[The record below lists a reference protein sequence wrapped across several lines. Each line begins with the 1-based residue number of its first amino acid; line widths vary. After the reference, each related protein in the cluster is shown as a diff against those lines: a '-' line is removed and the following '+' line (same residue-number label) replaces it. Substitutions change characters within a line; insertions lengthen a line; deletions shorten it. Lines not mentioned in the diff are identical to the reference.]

1 MSRAVKA
8 FTSRTLFY
16 KLFHMA
22 EYISTFLTGFQEV
35 VAEDLVKRIPKC
47 KILNLFDGLIHYKYD
62 GNSRDLEKITY
73 FNNNF
78 FVLKTMKGKGLN
90 FNSLVGA
97 VAGEKKY
104 YLINKGSFR
113 VRFMN
118 ENQFAKVEAALAR
131 KAEDTVLR
139 NSKLKLDRLSPST
152 EIWYSIRREGFA
164 FCGQLVSKREF
175 TEKNLHKGELRPEL
189 AYLLCSFANATK
201 EDIVC
206 DPFCGYGS
214 IPVQLAKNFPYKKL
228 FAFDI
233 DEEKINLLK
242 ENRHLKKE
250 DIVIARKDSLKLKP
264 GDFDDQGV
272 SLFITDP
279 PWGYFE
285 EIDDIGD
292 FYRKFFDSAKSI
304 ITSDGRMVL
313 LTARVEELK
322 TIAAEKSLKLV
333 EGPHTLV
340 NGKKASVFIITF

>member
-1 MSRAVKA
+1 
-8 FTSRTLFY
+8 
-16 KLFHMA
+16 MA
-22 EYISTFLTGFQEV
+22 QFVSTFLTGFQDV
-35 VAEDLVKRIPKC
+35 VAEDLEKRLEKF
-47 KILNLFDGLIHYKYD
+47 KILNLFDGLIHYQYD

-73 FNNNF
+73 FNNTF

-97 VAGEKKY
+97 VAGENKY
-104 YLINKGSFR
+104 YLINKGTFR
-113 VRFMN
+113 VRFVN
-118 ENQFAKVEAALAR
+118 ENQFAKVEPNIAR

-139 NSKLKLDRLSPST
+139 NSKLKIDRVSPAT

-189 AYLLCSFANATK
+189 AYLLCSFANASR
-201 EDIVC
+201 DDVVC
-206 DPFCGYGS
+206 DPFCGFGS
-214 IPVQLAKNFPYKKL
+214 IPVQLAKNFPYKRL

-233 DEEKINLLK
+233 DDEKISMLK

-250 DIVIARKDSLKLKP
+250 NIVIARKDSLKLTAE
-264 GDFDDQGV
+264 DFVFDDENGSNADDRRV
-272 SLFITDP
+272 SLIITDP

-285 EIDDIGD
+285 DIGDIAD
-292 FYRKFFDSAKSI
+292 FYRKLFDSVKNI
-304 ITSDGRMVL
+304 ICSGGRMVI

-322 TIAAEKSLKLV
+322 KITAEKSLNVL

-340 NGKKASVFIITF
+340 NGKKAGVFIITF

>member
-1 MSRAVKA
+1 
-8 FTSRTLFY
+8 
-16 KLFHMA
+16 MA
-22 EYISTFLTGFQEV
+22 EYISTFLTGFQDV

-47 KILNLFDGLIHYKYD
+47 KILNAFDGLIHYKYD

-73 FNNNF
+73 FNNTF

-90 FNSLVGA
+90 FNSLVGT
-97 VAGEKKY
+97 VSSENKY
-104 YLINKGSFR
+104 YLINKGTFR
-113 VRFMN
+113 VRFIN
-118 ENQFAKVEAALAR
+118 ENQFAKVETNIAR

-139 NSKLKLDRLSPST
+139 NSKLKIDRVSPST

-164 FCGQLVSKREF
+164 FCGQLISKREF

-189 AYLLCSFANATK
+189 AYLLCSFANASK
-201 EDIVC
+201 EDVVC

-214 IPVQLAKNFPYKKL
+214 IPVQLTKNFPYKRL

-233 DEEKINLLK
+233 DGEKISILK

-250 DIVIARKDSLKLKP
+250 NVVISQKDSLKLIAE
-264 GDFDDQGV
+264 DFVCADDVEVNSFDRRV
-272 SLFITDP
+272 SLVVTDP

-285 EIDDIGD
+285 DIDDIAD
-292 FYRKFFDSAKSI
+292 FYRKFFDSVQNLICSG
-304 ITSDGRMVL
+304 GRMVI

-322 TIAAEKSLKLV
+322 KITAEKSLNVL

-340 NGKKASVFIITF
+340 NGKKASVFLITF

>member
-1 MSRAVKA
+1 MGRRLEK
-8 FTSRTLFY
+8 F
-16 KLFHMA
+16 
-22 EYISTFLTGFQEV
+22 
-35 VAEDLVKRIPKC
+35 
-47 KILNLFDGLIHYKYD
+47 KILNLFDGLIHYQYD
-62 GNSRDLEKITY
+62 GNSRDLEKINY
-73 FNNNF
+73 FNNTF

-97 VAGEKKY
+97 VASENKY
-104 YLINKGSFR
+104 YLINKGTFR
-113 VRFMN
+113 VRFVN
-118 ENQFAKVEAALAR
+118 ENQFAKVEPNVAR

-164 FCGQLVSKREF
+164 FCGQLISKREF

-189 AYLLCSFANATK
+189 AYLLCSFANASK
-201 EDIVC
+201 DDIVC

-214 IPVQLAKNFPYKKL
+214 IPIQLAKNFPYKKL

-233 DEEKINLLK
+233 DDEKITMLK

-250 DIVIARKDSLKLKP
+250 NVVIARKDSLKLTVEDFTCAD
-264 GDFDDQGV
+264 GDEINTGDQRL
-272 SLFITDP
+272 SLIITDP

-285 EIDDIGD
+285 DIGD
-292 FYRKFFDSAKSI
+292 IADFYSKFFDSIKNI
-304 ITSDGRMVL
+304 ICSGGRMVI

-322 TIAAEKSLKLV
+322 KITAEKSLKLL

-340 NGKKASVFIITF
+340 NGKKASVFLITF